1 MKTKAERLG
10 GRKRPNHLS
19 FSESSRVLSK
29 ETFSTCEMCDM
40 VLKMTVISP
49 QRRHAS
55 GAKRN
60 FKALSAWV
68 NFTGD
73 VCCRWLTCQLD
84 CDDRAGQERGGRQ
97 WRKRSQILIKK
108 MCYSAESLLGLQL
121 TSFLANELHN
131 RLVGR
136 LFFRLI
142 GLNKINLFYLKNTQY
157 STFWSMSFKKTEWYE
172 NIQCLIY

>member
-1 MKTKAERLG
+1 MKTKAERLGG

-49 QRRHAS
+49 PSRHAS

-73 VCCRWLTCQLD
+73 MCCRWLTCQLD

-108 MCYSAESLLGLQL
+108 FAIVQSLYCLSKLCWARIQNKGLTKRFIHPLKMIHFQMRHGRH
-121 TSFLANELHN
+121 FLA
-131 RLVGR
+131 
-136 LFFRLI
+136 LI
-142 GLNKINLFYLKNTQY
+142 PHGQC
-157 STFWSMSFKKTEWYE
+157 SMQS
-172 NIQCLIY
+172 NM